1 MDYNRFGRGASTDTI
16 IEFCQNNNIRCYRL
30 DNHNIQLS
38 RSELGRQLRLSGFT
52 LNDIWNQGES
62 PQERREQALREQ
74 TLREQERREQER
86 REQERREQERR
97 EQTLREQERREQER
111 REQTLREQELAESES
126 DDDYADTDL
135 QLNLPDNWM
144 PGGNLDFGKHYKKK
158 NPRKSPGRPRK
169 SPGRPRKSPGR
180 PRKSPGRPRKS
191 PGRPRKSPGRPRKSP
206 GRPRKSPGRPR
217 KSPEGSRK
225 GVNYSKKYVK
235 SPTLKTVKNKKN
247 NIMGKRLSARA
258 IYNEYGPKM
267 IGKDFNILQPNGEY
281 IKKYL
286 RLKSNGSPYWSTK
299 FGNVHSQFD
308 INNKSPYFKTKFGN
322 YSRYPIPNLNSAS
335 ITGFNYACSNPTL
348 SKFGKTC
355 FG

>member
-86 REQERREQERR
+86 REQ
-97 EQTLREQERREQER
+97 
-111 REQTLREQELAESES
+111 TLREQELAESES

-158 NPRKSPGRPRK
+158 N
-169 SPGRPRKSPGR
+169 
-180 PRKSPGRPRKS
+180 
-191 PGRPRKSPGRPRKSP
+191 PRKSPGRPRKSP

>member
-30 DNHNIQLS
+30 DNQNIQLS

-62 PQERREQALREQ
+62 PQELREQALRS
-74 TLREQERREQER
+74 QEL

-111 REQTLREQELAESES
+111 REQEPVESES
-126 DDDYADTDL
+126 DDDEGTLL

-206 GRPRKSPGRPR
+206 GRPRKSPGRPG
-217 KSPEGSRK
+217 KSPGGPRK

-258 IYNEYGPKM
+258 IYNEHGQKM
-267 IGKDFNILQPNGEY
+267 IGKGFNILQTNGEY

-299 FGNVHSQFD
+299 FGNVPSRFD
-308 INNKSPYFKTKFGN
+308 INNKSPYFTNEFGN
-322 YSRYPIPNLNSAS
+322 YSRYPTHNLNSAS
-335 ITGFNYACSNPTL
+335 ITGFNYSCSKPTL